1 MGDEHLQ
8 QAIVKMN
15 TGGSRVLIRWD
26 SGWASWNRGP
36 ISREAF
42 GFPGLVRRK
51 TTGCSD
57 STFDEDMDFPCSNS
71 LCLQVALDACALR
84 PQSLQTVGP
93 LLDALQSTRADLLYS
108 LAKPSN
114 SGVEKR
120 QVAVAVILNSL
131 KNHILGGDSC
141 MGL

>member
-1 MGDEHLQ
+1 
-8 QAIVKMN
+8 MN
-15 TGGSRVLIRWD
+15 TRGSRVLIRWD
-26 SGWASWNRGP
+26 GQNKGTVWFSRVSWQKND
-36 ISREAF
+36 
-42 GFPGLVRRK
+42 
-51 TTGCSD
+51 TGCSD

-93 LLDALQSTRADLLYS
+93 LLDALQITGADLLYS
-108 LAKPSN
+108 LAKPFRN

-141 MGL
+141 MGLCVSFLGKP